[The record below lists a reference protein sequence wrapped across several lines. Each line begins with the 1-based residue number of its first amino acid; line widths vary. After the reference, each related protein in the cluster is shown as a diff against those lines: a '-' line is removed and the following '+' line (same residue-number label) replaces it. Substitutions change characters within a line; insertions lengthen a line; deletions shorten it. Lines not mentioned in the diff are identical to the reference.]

1 MASQPVH
8 PHAPDAITLREA
20 EALTGI
26 NYQTI
31 HDAAIAGHIK
41 HGRYDAVPTFR
52 VSQQDII
59 AWAARQES
67 K

>member
-8 PHAPDAITLREA
+8 PYTPDAITLREA
-20 EALTGI
+20 ETLTGI

-31 HDAAIAGHIK
+31 HEAAMQGHIK

-52 VSQQDII
+52 VSQRDTIK
-59 AWAARQES
+59 WATSQV